1 MPKPCFPGW
10 QRDRPMPYGEIVG
23 QESCLTVLRRSLA
36 TGKTAHAYLFEGIEG
51 CGKKKTA
58 LAFIEAVF
66 CGREEGCGS
75 CSSCRKMASLQH
87 PDLHLVEPE
96 GGFIKIDQVRQLQ
109 KELSF
114 RPFEAPRKACIIDG
128 ADRLNPAAGN
138 ALLKTLEEPP
148 GSALIILL
156 TANPA
161 AVLPTILSR
170 CQQLHFPA
178 LPQKSVEEFLVKTG
192 FAADAA
198 RIVASLAGGS
208 LKKAIEIAAE
218 EALSDRKSLLERIGS
233 LSTREIAPLFAAAEE
248 LAGDKEKALET
259 LDLLTT
265 YLRDILLMQGG
276 SAEVVNGDLLPLIE
290 RSSARFTAE
299 EVMERIGRV
308 FEARYALQ
316 RNVNPR
322 LTLEV
327 LFMRLAE
334 Q

>member
-1 MPKPCFPGW
+1 
-10 QRDRPMPYGEIVG
+10 MPYGEIVG
-23 QESCLTVLRRSLA
+23 QENCLTILRRSLA

-51 CGKKKTA
+51 CGKRKTA

-75 CSSCRKMASLQH
+75 CPACRKVAGLQH
-87 PDLHLVEPE
+87 PDLHLVEPD
-96 GGFIKIDQVRQLQ
+96 GDFIKIDQVRQLQ

-178 LPQKSVEEFLVKTG
+178 LPQKSVEEFLLKTG
-192 FAADAA
+192 CAPDAA
-198 RIVASLAGGS
+198 RTVASLAGGS
-208 LKKAIEIAAE
+208 LKKAMEIAAE
-218 EALSDRKSLLERIGS
+218 EALADRKNLLERIGS
-233 LSTREIAPLFAAAEE
+233 LSTREITPLFTAAEE
-248 LAGDKEKALET
+248 LAGNKEKALET

-276 SAEVVNGDLLPLIE
+276 SAEVVNGDLLPLIG
-290 RSSARFTAE
+290 RSAARFTAE
-299 EVMERIGRV
+299 EIMERIGRV